1 MERGDWDGAEAV
13 FEKIQANS
21 PGSPVASAGLAQVR
35 LVKRVSSYDQAQ
47 ARRDAAERPDDVDAQ
62 CRVAD
67 IDLAM
72 GRIEEA
78 FDRLIG
84 TMRRSAGEDKDRAR
98 VHLLSLFEVLP
109 PKDPRVAR
117 ARAALS
123 SLLF

>member
-1 MERGDWDGAEAV
+1 MERGDWDGAEAA